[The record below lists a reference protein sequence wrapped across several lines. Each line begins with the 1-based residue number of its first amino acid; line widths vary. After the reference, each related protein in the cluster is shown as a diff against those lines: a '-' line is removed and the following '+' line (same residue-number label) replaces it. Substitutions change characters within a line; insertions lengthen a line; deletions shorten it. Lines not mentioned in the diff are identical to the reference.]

1 VTTTVGTAGT
11 PGIRATRDPGVL
23 RGRPRHGERVI
34 VGLLAACAFLSVITT
49 IAIVLSL
56 IEPTIEFFQEV
67 DPWDFLTGTD
77 WAPLFEPPRFGV
89 LPIVVGT
96 LVTTLC
102 ALAIAIPFGLGT
114 AVFLNEYAR
123 RRVRDIIK
131 PTIEVLAGIPT
142 VVYGYFA
149 VKFISPYVQDLWPI
163 GDTPGVFNALSA
175 GLVMGIM
182 ILPTVASLSED
193 ALAAVPRGLREGA
206 YALGSSRYE
215 VATRVTIPAA
225 LSGIV
230 AAFVLGVS
238 RAVGETMIVLIAA
251 GGTPSM
257 AFNPGEAMQTMTAF
271 IASAATGDLPQGSTG
286 YKTIFAVGALLFVAT
301 FVMNMISIRFVRRYR
316 EVYE

>member
-1 VTTTVGTAGT
+1 
-11 PGIRATRDPGVL
+11 
-23 RGRPRHGERVI
+23 
-34 VGLLAACAFLSVITT
+34 
-49 IAIVLSL
+49 
-56 IEPTIEFFQEV
+56 V